1 MGGERTAHTVRQL
14 IVHDADYLTA
24 IHIALDA
31 QPTGRGDA
39 AEAVVELQAAAG
51 RQVDTPLLVFGGYR
65 SRRLVGAVLA
75 YDGGGSS
82 ALVYVPRLQPSASQ
96 RTAVSDCLLALHTA
110 CKVREI
116 KILEALLESDAHD
129 AARSLERAGFRYLT
143 RLVYLSRQVPGQ
155 QVDVTV
161 ADDVQWLSYT
171 PDREG
176 LFCRALDAS
185 YAESLDCPELTG
197 LRTAEEILAG
207 HRAAGLFD
215 PAHWWVVTR
224 ENQPVGVLLL
234 CGVPGR
240 AALEIAYVGVAQT
253 VRGTGVANALVK
265 RAIET
270 VRSANAVTLTLAV
283 DRRNLPARR
292 LYQRWFFRPVAMRD
306 AWVASSHPA

>member
-14 IVHDADYLTA
+14 SAHDADYLPA

-31 QPTGRGDA
+31 QPTGRGDV
-39 AEAVVELQAAAG
+39 AEPVVELQAAAG
-51 RQVDTPLLVFGGYR
+51 RQAGARLLVFGGYR
-65 SRRLVGAVLA
+65 GRRLESAVVA

-96 RTAVSDCLLALHTA
+96 RTAVSDCLLALHTV
-110 CKVREI
+110 CKVRKI

-129 AARSLERAGFRYLT
+129 AARSLEGAGFRYLT
-143 RLVYLSRQVPGQ
+143 RLVYLSRQIPGQ
-155 QVDVTV
+155 QVDVKV

-171 PDREG
+171 AEREE

-207 HRAAGLFD
+207 HRASGLFD

-224 ENQPVGVLLL
+224 ESQPVGVLLL

-240 AALEIAYVGVAQT
+240 AALEIAYIGVAQP
-253 VRGTGVANALVK
+253 VRGTGVANALVQ
-265 RAIET
+265 RAIEA
-270 VRSANAVTLTLAV
+270 VRSVNAVTLTLAV

-306 AWVASSHPA
+306 AWVAISHPA